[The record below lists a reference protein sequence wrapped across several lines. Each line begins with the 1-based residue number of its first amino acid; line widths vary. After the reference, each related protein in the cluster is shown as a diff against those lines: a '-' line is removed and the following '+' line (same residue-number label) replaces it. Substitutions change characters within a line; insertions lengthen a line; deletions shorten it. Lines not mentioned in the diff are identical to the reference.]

1 MKRGVSLGNGAVMAL
16 KRRTVLGAGAALAA
30 GAWPAQAQTE
40 LTAAEALAAERAAA
54 AAEGKGVLLEFYA
67 SWCGWCR
74 PMDQLLNAGVFTRVM
89 APRFRTYRMRVIE
102 TRANLRAQQLADA
115 DEVFMHYTRGD
126 GQSTAGLPFLV
137 FIGADGVTITDSIA
151 SPANANIGFPVTPEE
166 LEWFDTMVRTA
177 APQATREERLAI
189 LRTCVRLAA

>member
-1 MKRGVSLGNGAVMAL
+1 MACGVSSGNGAVMAF
-16 KRRTVLGAGAALAA
+16 KRRTMLGAGAALAA
-30 GAWPAQAQTE
+30 GVWPAEAQTE

-54 AAEGKGVLLEFYA
+54 SAEGKGVLLEFYA

-74 PMDQLLNAGVFTRVM
+74 PMDRLLNAGVFTRVM

-102 TRANLRAQQLADA
+102 TRATMRAQQLAGA
-115 DEVFMHYTRGD
+115 DEVFSHYTRG
-126 GQSTAGLPFLV
+126 AGLPFLV
-137 FIGADGVTITDSIA
+137 FIGADGVTITDSFA
-151 SPANANIGFPVTPEE
+151 STTNENIGFPVMPEE
-166 LEWFDTMVRTA
+166 LDWFDTMVRTA

>member
-1 MKRGVSLGNGAVMAL
+1 MG
-16 KRRTVLGAGAALAA
+16 RRTVLGAGAVLAL
-30 GAWPAQAQTE
+30 GAWPAHAQTQ

-89 APRFRTYRMRVIE
+89 APHFRTYRMRVIE
-102 TRANLRAQQLADA
+102 TRANMRAQQLAGA
-115 DEVFMHYTRGD
+115 DEVFSHYTRG
-126 GQSTAGLPFLV
+126 AGLPFLV
-137 FIGADGVTITDSIA
+137 FIGADGVTITDSLA
-151 SPANANIGFPVTPEE
+151 STTNENIGFPVEDHE

-177 APQATREERLAI
+177 APRVTREERLAI
-189 LRTCVRLAA
+189 LRACVRLAA

>member
-1 MKRGVSLGNGAVMAL
+1 MDLR
-16 KRRTVLGAGAALAA
+16 RRTVLGGAAALAA
-30 GAWPAQAQTE
+30 GAAWPAWADTT
-40 LTAAEALAAERAAA
+40 LTADEALAAERAAA

-102 TRANLRAQQLADA
+102 TRESMRAQQLEGAD
-115 DEVFMHYTRGD
+115 DVFERYAPGD
-126 GQSTAGLPFLV
+126 AGLPFLV
-137 FIGADGVTITDSIA
+137 FIGADGVTIIDSVAA
-151 SPANANIGFPVTPEE
+151 STNENIGFPAAEHE

-177 APQATREERLAI
+177 APQATRDERLAI
-189 LRTCVRLAA
+189 LRTCIRLAA

>member
-1 MKRGVSLGNGAVMAL
+1 MDLR
-16 KRRTVLGAGAALAA
+16 RRTVLGGAAALATGA
-30 GAWPAQAQTE
+30 AWPARAETA
-40 LTAAEALAAERAAA
+40 LTADEALAAERAAA

-102 TRANLRAQQLADA
+102 TRESMRRQQLEGA
-115 DEVFMHYTRGD
+115 DEVFERYTRSAAGGD
-126 GQSTAGLPFLV
+126 AGLPFLV

-151 SPANANIGFPVTPEE
+151 SSTNENIGFPAAEHE

-177 APQATREERLAI
+177 APQATRDERLAI
-189 LRTCVRLAA
+189 LRTCIRLAA

>member
-1 MKRGVSLGNGAVMAL
+1 M
-16 KRRTVLGAGAALAA
+16 LGAGAALAL
-30 GAWPAQAQTE
+30 GAWPAYAQTE

-102 TRANLRAQQLADA
+102 TRANLRAQQLAGA
-115 DEVFMHYTRGD
+115 DELFETFTRGAA
-126 GQSTAGLPFLV
+126 GGVAGLPFLV

-151 SPANANIGFPVTPEE
+151 SPSSENIGFPATPEE

-177 APQATREERLAI
+177 APQVTREERLAI